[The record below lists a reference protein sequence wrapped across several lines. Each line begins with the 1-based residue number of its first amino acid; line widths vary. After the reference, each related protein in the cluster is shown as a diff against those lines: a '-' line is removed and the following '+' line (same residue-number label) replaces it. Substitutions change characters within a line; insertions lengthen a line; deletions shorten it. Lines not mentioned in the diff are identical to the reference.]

1 MADPPDRD
9 AAGCAFVGPCQAGRW
24 ISAARVLREAT
35 LRGQHGVGGAT
46 GAATPTAGDRWVH
59 LPAAA
64 FDHRR
69 LCDPMG
75 ALDGSAPASSC
86 RGWGLNTTL
95 CPLVGPFASGPKLSG
110 ASRRQ
115 PAAIQSETG

>member
-69 LCDPMG
+69 LCDAMG
-75 ALDGSAPASSC
+75 ALDGSA
-86 RGWGLNTTL
+86 
-95 CPLVGPFASGPKLSG
+95 LVEMEQRIG
-110 ASRRQ
+110 AAMVANLRPR
-115 PAAIQSETG
+115 PVGAGA